1 MSHDAAPRR
10 KSTAPR
16 LPRRRPVSYKR
27 AMPSPEDRRE
37 IVDPELLARLAHLSF
52 RAQRLAE
59 GVLAGMH
66 KSPHHGASVEFAE
79 HREYA
84 PGDELKHIDWKA
96 YAKSD
101 RYQIKQYE
109 DETNLRS
116 FLLVDTSN
124 SMQYGQGAESK
135 ITRAALLA
143 AALGYLLLRQ
153 GDSVGLLTFG
163 DRLGTYIPP
172 RARPDHFWN
181 LVHTLERA
189 PVGGP
194 TDISRALS
202 HIAEVGGRRAVVF
215 VFSDCLEFDLKFV
228 SLCRQLRRRRHHVQ
242 VFQVLHPDEVEF
254 PFEELTLFEELES
267 AQTELADPRGMRAQ
281 YLAEMQAFCDDIR
294 KRLLEGD
301 VGYRR
306 VLTTEPAEPLLRQVV
321 GGGGR

>member
-1 MSHDAAPRR
+1 MSE
-10 KSTAPR
+10 K
-16 LPRRRPVSYKR
+16 L
-27 AMPSPEDRRE
+27 RE
-37 IVDPELLARLAHLSF
+37 IVEPELLARLSHLSF

-59 GVLAGMH
+59 GVLTGMH
-66 KSPHHGASVEFAE
+66 KSPHHGASVEFAQ
-79 HREYA
+79 HREYV

-124 SMQYGQGAESK
+124 SMQYGDAAGK
-135 ITRAALLA
+135 NNKLTHAALLA
-143 AALGYLLLRQ
+143 AALGFLLLRQ

-189 PVGGP
+189 PVGGS
-194 TDISRALS
+194 TDITRALS
-202 HIAEVGGRRAVVF
+202 HIAEVGGRRAVIF

-228 SLCRQLRRRRHHVQ
+228 SICRQLRRRRHHVQ
-242 VFQVLHPDEVEF
+242 VFQVLHPDEVDF

-281 YLAEMQAFCDDIR
+281 YLAEMKAFCDDIR
-294 KRLLEGD
+294 RRLLEGD

-306 VLTTEPAEPLLRQVV
+306 VLTTDAPEPMLRQVV
-321 GGGGR
+321 GGAGGR

>member
-1 MSHDAAPRR
+1 VTEKLRD
-10 KSTAPR
+10 
-16 LPRRRPVSYKR
+16 
-27 AMPSPEDRRE
+27 
-37 IVDPELLARLAHLSF
+37 IVEPELLARLARLSF

-59 GVLAGMH
+59 GVLTGLH
-66 KSPHHGASVEFAE
+66 KSPHHGASVEFAQ
-79 HREYA
+79 HREYV

-116 FLLVDTSN
+116 FLLVDTSR
-124 SMQYGQGAESK
+124 SMQYGERRDK
-135 ITRAALLA
+135 IGQAALLA

-153 GDSVGLLTFG
+153 GDAVGLLTFG
-163 DRLGTYIPP
+163 EKLGTYLPP

-181 LVHTLERA
+181 LVKTLESA

-194 TDISRALS
+194 TDISRALA

-215 VFSDCLEFDLKFV
+215 LFSDCLEFDLKFV

-242 VFQVLHPDEVEF
+242 VFQVLHPDEVDF

-267 AQTELADPRGMRAQ
+267 RQTELADPRGMREQ

-306 VLTTEPAEPLLRQVV
+306 VLTSDDPDPLLRQVI
-321 GGGGR
+321 GGGGTGRG

>member
-1 MSHDAAPRR
+1 MTE
-10 KSTAPR
+10 K
-16 LPRRRPVSYKR
+16 L
-27 AMPSPEDRRE
+27 RE
-37 IVDPELLARLAHLSF
+37 IVDHELLARLSHLSF

-59 GVLAGMH
+59 GVMTGLH
-66 KSPHHGASVEFAE
+66 KSPHRGASVEFAQ

-101 RYQIKQYE
+101 RYQIKEYE

-124 SMQYGQGAESK
+124 SMQYGAGGESK
-135 ITRAALLA
+135 IGRAALLA

-153 GDSVGLLTFG
+153 GDAVGLLTFG
-163 DRLGTYIPP
+163 DRLGTYVPP

-181 LVHTLERA
+181 LVHTLERT

-202 HIAEVGGRRAVVF
+202 HVAEVGGRRAVVF
-215 VFSDCLEFDLKFV
+215 LFSDCLEFDLRFV

-242 VFQVLHPDEVEF
+242 VFHVLHKDEVEF
-254 PFEELTLFEELES
+254 PFEELTLFEGLETPE
-267 AQTELADPRGMRAQ
+267 TELADPRGMRAQ
-281 YLAEMQAFCDDIR
+281 YLAEMQGFCEDLR

-306 VLTTEPAEPLLRQVV
+306 VLTTDDPEPLLRQVV
-321 GGGGR
+321 AGAGAASGRLHAEEP

>member
-1 MSHDAAPRR
+1 VTEKLRD
-10 KSTAPR
+10 
-16 LPRRRPVSYKR
+16 
-27 AMPSPEDRRE
+27 
-37 IVDPELLARLAHLSF
+37 IVEPELLARLAHLSF

-59 GVLAGMH
+59 GVLTGMH
-66 KSPHHGASVEFAE
+66 KSPHHGASVEFAQ
-79 HREYA
+79 HREYV

-109 DETNLRS
+109 DETNLRA
-116 FLLVDTSN
+116 FLLVDTSH
-124 SMQYGQGAESK
+124 SMQYGARRDK
-135 ITRAALLA
+135 IGQAALLA

-153 GDSVGLLTFG
+153 GDAVGLLTFG
-163 DRLGTYIPP
+163 DKLGTYVPP

-181 LVHTLERA
+181 LVQTLERA

-215 VFSDCLEFDLKFV
+215 LFSDCLEFDLKFV

-242 VFQVLHPDEVEF
+242 VFQVLHPDEVDF

-267 AQTELADPRGMRAQ
+267 RQTELADPRGMREQ
-281 YLAEMQAFCDDIR
+281 YLEEMQAFCDDIR

-306 VLTTEPAEPLLRQVV
+306 VLTSDDPEPLLRQVI
-321 GGGGR
+321 GGAGGAAGRG